1 ARRCVAGFA
10 APLVGLMAVVQSQVV
25 VDGFGGQHGGEV
37 VGQRLHAVERAVA
50 ADANEPFDVQTPQPL
65 HDFADG
71 PRILGVNVIARA
83 ADDRAA
89 ASHLQLGDGGE
100 QGVQADVRYA
110 RVEQT
115 TEALDEAKHFDF
127 ALIGPYHSAVD
138 GRVEG
143 RRIAARGQ
151 DADAFHALHWPRG
164 PRALDLRRWPEN
176 AYFGEHFLCHT
187 RTDFGILRSEI

>member
-1 ARRCVAGFA
+1 MPAHHLDEGDATVALGGRADALHAPGRHEHGGREARRHIVDHVLQVEPGSARTADVAVARRCVAGFA
-10 APLVGLMAVVQSQVV
+10 APLVGLMAVVQPQVV

-100 QGVQADVRYA
+100 
-110 RVEQT
+110 
-115 TEALDEAKHFDF
+115 
-127 ALIGPYHSAVD
+127 
-138 GRVEG
+138 
-143 RRIAARGQ
+143 
-151 DADAFHALHWPRG
+151 
-164 PRALDLRRWPEN
+164 
-176 AYFGEHFLCHT
+176 
-187 RTDFGILRSEI
+187 